1 MVSAKDARHRRPLA
15 ADGPV
20 SSAGARLAG
29 QLGMLWGV
37 AGVSLLLLSAVFR
50 LGAVALQTLRMD
62 LDWWHWVA
70 CGISLVFLGI
80 TEGYMGFQRGFSPR
94 VAARA
99 LHLKDNPQLW
109 NVALAPVF
117 CMGLIHATRRLL
129 ISSWIL
135 AVAVILIIIAVR
147 ALPHSG
153 VASSIWAWPSLW
165 HGASRPCGTSSH
177 SGCAGRNCQCPRTR
191 PDLGL
196 ASQNSGTPP
205 VRPRCRVS
213 NVHSAGERCT
223 RGGRRLLRGRSG
235 RRDAAPRTGSPS
247 QAR

>member
-1 MVSAKDARHRRPLA
+1 MVSAKDARHMRLPA

-70 CGISLVFLGI
+70 CRVSLVFLGI
-80 TEGYMGFQRGFSPR
+80 TEGYMGFQRGYSPR

-117 CMGLIHATRRLL
+117 CMGLIH
-129 ISSWIL
+129 
-135 AVAVILIIIAVR
+135 V
-147 ALPHSG
+147 LP
-153 VASSIWAWPSLW
+153 V
-165 HGASRPCGTSSH
+165 T
-177 SGCAGRNCQCPRTR
+177 
-191 PDLGL
+191 
-196 ASQNSGTPP
+196 
-205 VRPRCRVS
+205 
-213 NVHSAGERCT
+213 
-223 RGGRRLLRGRSG
+223 
-235 RRDAAPRTGSPS
+235 
-247 QAR
+247 

>member
-1 MVSAKDARHRRPLA
+1 MSAEDVRHMRLSA

-80 TEGYMGFQRGFSPR
+80 TEGYMAFQRSYSPR

-109 NVALAPVF
+109 HVVLAPVF

-147 ALPHSG
+147 ALPPPWRGIVDLGVVVALAWG
-153 VASSIWAWPSLW
+153 VAALW
-165 HGASRPCGTSSH
+165 YFFA
-177 SGCAGRNCQCPRTR
+177 
-191 PDLGL
+191 LGL
-196 ASQNSGTPP
+196 RGTELP
-205 VRPRCRVS
+205 VP
-213 NVHSAGERCT
+213 ADT
-223 RGGRRLLRGRSG
+223 
-235 RRDAAPRTGSPS
+235 P
-247 QAR
+247 

>member
-1 MVSAKDARHRRPLA
+1 MSPENARCVRLSA

-20 SSAGARLAG
+20 SSVGARLVG
-29 QLGMLWGV
+29 QLGMIWGV

-62 LDWWHWVA
+62 LDWWHWIA

-80 TEGYMGFQRGFSPR
+80 TEGYMAFQRGYSPR

-117 CMGLIHATRRLL
+117 CMGLIHATRRRL
-129 ISSWIL
+129 ISSWTL

-147 ALPHSG
+147 ALPPPWRGIVDLGVVVALAWG
-153 VASSIWAWPSLW
+153 VAALW
-165 HGASRPCGTSSH
+165 YLFA
-177 SGCAGRNCQCPRTR
+177 
-191 PDLGL
+191 LGL
-196 ASQNSGTPP
+196 RGTELP
-205 VRPRCRVS
+205 VP
-213 NVHSAGERCT
+213 ADT
-223 RGGRRLLRGRSG
+223 
-235 RRDAAPRTGSPS
+235 P
-247 QAR
+247 